1 MKRFIVTGL
10 VIVAAVCGSIG
21 GGYTTRASD
30 VITDAQINLIKTNC
44 VDLKARLSRLHD
56 NDLLL
61 RTNRGNLY
69 RLLSEKLMV
78 PLNQRA
84 ASHQVD
90 ASALVKISAEYNEA
104 YKKFYTSYS
113 DYDASLSQVLTI
125 DCESA
130 PTTFYSQIED
140 ARAKREALH
149 AASQALVQLAG
160 QYGDQAKQLKL
171 PSNAGTI

>member
-113 DYDASLSQVLTI
+113 DYDA
-125 DCESA
+125 A
-130 PTTFYSQIED
+130 
-140 ARAKREALH
+140 ARSR
-149 AASQALVQLAG
+149 
-160 QYGDQAKQLKL
+160 
-171 PSNAGTI
+171 